1 MGAGVGYAVE
11 ISRALCVKFR
21 GRNSCKEGRVVTPQ
35 NLEFYFYYYVRLSRM
50 HFVFIDICITVEFDL
65 CMFG

>member
-11 ISRALCVKFR
+11 ISRTLCVKFR

-35 NLEFYFYYYVRLSRM
+35 NLSYFIFGLGHMLLCLNV
-50 HFVFIDICITVEFDL
+50 VCIIWAFDL
-65 CMFG
+65 CMFN

>member
-35 NLEFYFYYYVRLSRM
+35 NLEFYFLLLFSDESHAFCVY
-50 HFVFIDICITVEFDL
+50 
-65 CMFG
+65 

>member
-35 NLEFYFYYYVRLSRM
+35 NLEFFLLLFSAEPHAFCVY
-50 HFVFIDICITVEFDL
+50 
-65 CMFG
+65 

>member
-1 MGAGVGYAVE
+1 MGAGVGYAGE

-35 NLEFYFYYYVRLSRM
+35 KFKFILFRLGPHAFYVLLIYA
-50 HFVFIDICITVEFDL
+50 
-65 CMFG
+65 

>member
-35 NLEFYFYYYVRLSRM
+35 NLEFYFYYYFRLEP
-50 HFVFIDICITVEFDL
+50 HAFYVLLIYA
-65 CMFG
+65 

>member
-35 NLEFYFYYYVRLSRM
+35 NLEFLF
-50 HFVFIDICITVEFDL
+50 L
-65 CMFG
+65 CSAEPHAFCVY

>member
-11 ISRALCVKFR
+11 ISRAFCVKFR

-35 NLEFYFYYYVRLSRM
+35 NLEFYFIIIFGSAA
-50 HFVFIDICITVEFDL
+50 CILCLLIMCMTVEFNL
-65 CMFG
+65 CML

>member
-1 MGAGVGYAVE
+1 MGAGVGYTVE

-35 NLEFYFYYYVRLSRM
+35 KFGILFYYYFRLEP
-50 HFVFIDICITVEFDL
+50 HAFYVY
-65 CMFG
+65 

>member
-35 NLEFYFYYYVRLSRM
+35 KFEFILFSAWAACFYVL
-50 HFVFIDICITVEFDL
+50 
-65 CMFG
+65 MFYA

>member
-35 NLEFYFYYYVRLSRM
+35 NLEFYFIIIFGLSRM
-50 HFVFIDICITVEFDL
+50 HFMFIDICITVEFNL
-65 CMFG
+65 CMVG

>member
-35 NLEFYFYYYVRLSRM
+35 NLEFYFYYYVRLSRVY
-50 HFVFIDICITVEFDL
+50 FVFIDICMTVEFDL

>member
-11 ISRALCVKFR
+11 ISRALYVKFR

-35 NLEFYFYYYVRLSRM
+35 NLEFDFYYYFRLEP
-50 HFVFIDICITVEFDL
+50 HAFYVY
-65 CMFG
+65 

>member
-35 NLEFYFYYYVRLSRM
+35 NLEFLFYYYFRLSRM
-50 HFVFIDICITVEFDL
+50 HFVFIDYVHDC
-65 CMFG
+65 